1 MKNRTLQSFQMFR
14 ERYIHGSLHGSKDDH
29 TDSKTLLINHITEAK
44 KTTNKL
50 LKNI

>member
-1 MKNRTLQSFQMFR
+1 M
-14 ERYIHGSLHGSKDDH
+14 HGSKDDY
-29 TDSKTLLINHITEAK
+29 TDSEILLINHITEAK